1 MKPTEEEVEL
11 FLDDLLQEWLKDQ
24 KDFTE
29 LYARH
34 PKIRIGLRRALLVLR
49 KRGLLEY

>member
-1 MKPTEEEVEL
+1 MQPTPEEVDL
-11 FLDDLLQEWLKDQ
+11 FFDDLLQEWLKET

-49 KRGLLEY
+49 KRGLIEY